1 VTDPQDEQPQNEAR
15 TEVIPALARG
25 EGIASTREL
34 PVVDDAAAG
43 QPTVV
48 TPPAEPAVA
57 PPVAAPPTVPGR
69 AAATSRRPLVVAAV
83 VAALVLAVVAGAI
96 ALRGR
101 IGDSAAARS
110 RSTGSAASS
119 PLTATITSIDPS
131 GGSGFRRDGSSWR
144 TQTYVSADFGNLKD
158 GVGLLLDLG
167 SPKAVS
173 RVTFDVAGGPIA
185 VQLRAGDAAST
196 SGYATVA
203 TDGSA
208 SGATT
213 LTPKGGGQH
222 RYWLV
227 WVTKL
232 APADGGYRAVIQ
244 SPTALGSS

>member
-1 VTDPQDEQPQNEAR
+1 V
-15 TEVIPALARG
+15 
-25 EGIASTREL
+25 
-34 PVVDDAAAG
+34 
-43 QPTVV
+43 
-48 TPPAEPAVA
+48 
-57 PPVAAPPTVPGR
+57 
-69 AAATSRRPLVVAAV
+69 
-83 VAALVLAVVAGAI
+83 LVLAVVAGGL

-101 IGDSAAARS
+101 SGDSAAAGS
-110 RSTGSAASS
+110 GSTASAAASA
-119 PLTATITSIDPS
+119 PLSATITSVDPS

-185 VQLRAGDAAST
+185 VQLRAGDDAST

-203 TDGSA
+203 TSGSA

-213 LTPKGGGQH
+213 LTAKSGGRH

-232 APADGGYRAVIQ
+232 GAADGGYRAVIQ
-244 SPTALGSS
+244 SPTAVGSGS